1 MWIKNNGKYG
11 IIVWTVTTLG
21 LFYSSL
27 SMIQIKRLVSSVAVG
42 ALAFLPLIASAQG
55 NPFDRAQDSITGS
68 QGVQQNAGLG
78 GGSAN
83 LETII
88 GRIINVVL
96 GFLGIILLFYI
107 LMAGFRW
114 MTAGG
119 DPKQTQ
125 EAKDMIKN
133 AVIGMVIIVAGFAIS
148 TFVIEQLGILSNAST
163 P

>member
-1 MWIKNNGKYG
+1 
-11 IIVWTVTTLG
+11 
-21 LFYSSL
+21 
-27 SMIQIKRLVSSVAVG
+27 MIQIKRLLSSVAVG

-68 QGVQQNAGLG
+68 GGVQAEAGLG
-78 GGSAN
+78 SGGSAN

-107 LMAGFRW
+107 LMAGFKW

-119 DPKQTQ
+119 DSKQTQ

-148 TFVIEQLGILSNAST
+148 TFVIEQLAVLSDAST